1 MLELYAFIA
10 NEVFSLINAI
20 GGIGIFLLGMSML
33 TNGLKGIAG
42 ETLKKWLHTF
52 TKGTF
57 TSLLTGF
64 LMTILVQ
71 SSTATTIL
79 TVGFV
84 SAGLL
89 TFMQSIGII
98 IGANIGSTSTGW
110 IISLLGFKISL
121 QAMSLPMIAFGV
133 FIQYVAPS
141 DFKKY
146 GGVFTGFGL
155 LFLGIDLL
163 QKGMESAQNWINF
176 DSLNT
181 DSWLSVFLLI
191 GIGIVMT
198 IIMQASSAAMAATIT
213 ALFAGAIDF
222 EQAAFLVVGQNIGT
236 TATAIVASIGS
247 SIAAK
252 RTAATHLLFNVVTAV
267 IVTIFIGYILQF
279 VKFLTVA
286 LVGSFDETV
295 GLALFHTLFSVFG
308 AIIFVPFTKQFSML
322 LLKLL
327 PEKANALTRNL
338 DDQLVSIPSA
348 ALEVAYQTLL
358 QIMEQL
364 TDAILELLDAKK
376 VTSSFEKKVRD
387 VEEAILSVRK
397 FLNEVQSDSTKL
409 RNQHVA
415 IIHVLDHITRLV
427 SVLREQQKVEGI
439 FHHEKLMKKWH
450 KTLEQ
455 INESYASEEKLI
467 EMEQVLEK
475 TAHKIAE
482 ERRTRRRKYYERTAV
497 RETKL
502 DVAMSKVQ
510 ALLWIDRLVYHYWR
524 AFSRLVEFKKGA
536 EMEEST
542 NFRDVET
549 M

>member
-1 MLELYAFIA
+1 MP
-10 NEVFSLINAI
+10 V
-20 GGIGIFLLGMSML
+20 
-33 TNGLKGIAG
+33 
-42 ETLKKWLHTF
+42 
-52 TKGTF
+52 
-57 TSLLTGF
+57 
-64 LMTILVQ
+64 
-71 SSTATTIL
+71 
-79 TVGFV
+79 TVR
-84 SAGLL
+84 
-89 TFMQSIGII
+89 Q
-98 IGANIGSTSTGW
+98 
-110 IISLLGFKISL
+110 
-121 QAMSLPMIAFGV
+121 
-133 FIQYVAPS
+133 
-141 DFKKY
+141 
-146 GGVFTGFGL
+146 
-155 LFLGIDLL
+155 
-163 QKGMESAQNWINF
+163 
-176 DSLNT
+176 
-181 DSWLSVFLLI
+181 
-191 GIGIVMT
+191 
-198 IIMQASSAAMAATIT
+198 
-213 ALFAGAIDF
+213 
-222 EQAAFLVVGQNIGT
+222 
-236 TATAIVASIGS
+236 

-279 VKFLTVA
+279 VKFFTVA

-295 GLALFHTLFSVFG
+295 GLALFHTLFSVLG

-358 QIMEQL
+358 QIMKQL

-475 TAHKIAE
+475 TAQKIAE
-482 ERRTRRRKYYERTAV
+482 ERRVRRRKYYERTAV

-502 DVAMSKVQ
+502 EVAMSNVQ

-524 AFSRLVEFKKGA
+524 AFARLVEFKKGT
-536 EMEEST
+536 EIEES
-542 NFRDVET
+542 
-549 M
+549 

>member
-1 MLELYAFIA
+1 M
-10 NEVFSLINAI
+10 FSLINAI
-20 GGIGIFLLGMSML
+20 GGIGIFLLGMSLL
-33 TNGLKGIAG
+33 TNGLKEIAG

-52 TKGTF
+52 TKGTL

-64 LMTILVQ
+64 VMTVLVQ

-89 TFMQSIGII
+89 TFVQSIGII

-121 QAMSLPMIAFGV
+121 QAMSLPMIALGV
-133 FIQYVAPS
+133 LIQYVAPS
-141 DFKKY
+141 DIKKY

-163 QKGMESAQNWINF
+163 QTGMESAQEWISF
-176 DSLNT
+176 DSFDT
-181 DSWLSVFLLI
+181 ESWLSILLLI
-191 GIGIVMT
+191 GIGILMT
-198 IIMQASSAAMAATIT
+198 IIMQASSAAMATTLT

-222 EQAAFLVVGQNIGT
+222 EQAAYLVVGQNIGT
-236 TATAIVASIGS
+236 TATAIVASFGS

-267 IVTIFIGYILQF
+267 IVTVFIGYILQLVEF
-279 VKFLTVA
+279 MTVG

-295 GLALFHTLFSVFG
+295 GLALFHTLFSVLG
-308 AIIFVPFTKQFSML
+308 AIIFVPFTKQFS
-322 LLKLL
+322 KLL
-327 PEKANALTRNL
+327 IKMLPERANALTRNL

-358 QIMEQL
+358 QMMKQL
-364 TDAILELLDAKK
+364 TDAILELIEAKK
-376 VTSSFEKKVRD
+376 GTGSFEKKVRE
-387 VEEAILSVRK
+387 VEAAIVEIRK
-397 FLNEVQSDSTKL
+397 FLNEVQSDSARL

-427 SVLREQQKVEGI
+427 SVLREHQKVEGI
-439 FHHEKLMKKWH
+439 YHHEKLMKRFS

-455 INESYASEEKLI
+455 INESFGSEETLSA
-467 EMEQVLEK
+467 MEQELEK
-475 TAHKIAE
+475 TAHTIAE

-497 RETKL
+497 RETEL
-502 DVAMSKVQ
+502 EVAMSKVQ

-524 AFSRLVEFKKGA
+524 AFARLVEFQKGA
-536 EMEEST
+536 EIEEST

>member
-1 MLELYAFIA
+1 M
-10 NEVFSLINAI
+10 INAI

-33 TNGLKGIAG
+33 TNGLKEIAG
-42 ETLKKWLHTF
+42 ETLRKWLHTF

-64 LMTILVQ
+64 FMTVLVQ

-84 SAGLL
+84 SAGLIS
-89 TFMQSIGII
+89 FFQSIGII

-121 QAMSLPMIAFGV
+121 QAMSLPMIGLGV
-133 FIQYVAPS
+133 FVQYVAPS
-141 DFKKY
+141 DIKKY
-146 GGVFTGFGL
+146 GGVLTGFGL

-163 QKGMESAQNWINF
+163 QKGMETAQHWIRF
-176 DSLNT
+176 ESLDT
-181 DSWLSVFLLI
+181 ESFLSILLLI
-191 GIGIVMT
+191 GIGIIMT
-198 IIMQASSAAMAATIT
+198 IIMQASSAAMATTLT

-252 RTAATHLLFNVVTAV
+252 RTAATHLLFNVVTAF
-267 IVTIFIGYILQF
+267 IVTIFIRYILQF
-279 VKFLTVA
+279 VEFLTVA
-286 LVGSFDETV
+286 FTGSFDETV

-308 AIIFVPFTKQFSML
+308 AIIFVPFTKQFSKL
-322 LLKLL
+322 LTKML

-358 QIMEQL
+358 QMMKHL
-364 TDAILELLDAKK
+364 TDAMLELIEAKK
-376 VTSSFEKKVRD
+376 GTASYEKKVQE
-387 VEEAILSVRK
+387 VEEAIVLLRK
-397 FLNEVQSDSTKL
+397 FLNDVQSDSTKL

-415 IIHVLDHITRLV
+415 ILHVLDHISRLIR
-427 SVLREQQKVEGI
+427 VLREQQKVEGV
-439 FHHEKLMKKWH
+439 FHQEKLMKWWH

-455 INESYASEEKLI
+455 INQSFDSEEKLL
-467 EMEQVLEK
+467 EMEQELEK
-475 TAHKIAE
+475 TAHKIVE
-482 ERRTRRRKYYERTAV
+482 ERRVRRRKYYERTAV

-502 DVAMSKVQ
+502 EVAMSNVQ

-524 AFSRLVEFKKGA
+524 AFARLVEFQKGA
-536 EMEEST
+536 EIEEST

>member
-33 TNGLKGIAG
+33 TNGLKEIAG

-64 LMTILVQ
+64 FMTVLVQ

-110 IISLLGFKISL
+110 IISLLGFNISL
-121 QAMSLPMIAFGV
+121 QAMSLPMIALGV

-163 QKGMESAQNWINF
+163 QKGMESAQNWIHF

-181 DSWLSVFLLI
+181 ESWLSVFLLI

-198 IIMQASSAAMAATIT
+198 IIMQASSAAMAATLT

-279 VKFLTVA
+279 VEFLTVA
-286 LVGSFDETV
+286 IAGKFDKTV

-308 AIIFVPFTKQFSML
+308 AILFVPFTKQFSML
-322 LLKLL
+322 LVKLL

-358 QIMEQL
+358 QMMKRL
-364 TDAILELLDAKK
+364 TDAILELIEAKK
-376 VTSSFEKKVRD
+376 TTASFEKKVRE
-387 VEEAILSVRK
+387 VEEAIAAIRE
-397 FLNEVQSDSTKL
+397 FLNEVQSDSAKL

-415 IIHVLDHITRLV
+415 ILHVLDHITRLV
-427 SVLREQQKVEGI
+427 RVLREHQKVEGI
-439 FHHEKLMKKWH
+439 FHHEKLMKRFS

-455 INESYASEEKLI
+455 IYESFDSEETLLA
-467 EMEQVLEK
+467 MEQELEK
-475 TAHKIAE
+475 TAHKVAE

-502 DVAMSKVQ
+502 DVAMSNVQ

-524 AFSRLVEFKKGA
+524 AFARLVEFKKGA
-536 EMEEST
+536 EMEESSS
-542 NFRDVET
+542 FQEAER